1 MKTVWQIIG
10 TEFVEA
16 TPIILVMSSNLHNL
30 LDLFMV
36 ASDISTFA
44 FFTLV
49 MNVLVKNKPGVFQM
63 QGGKTQ

>member
-44 FFTLV
+44 FFYIGYECTC
-49 MNVLVKNKPGVFQM
+49 KK
-63 QGGKTQ
+63 